1 LARLKDLYKKDIIPA
16 MMEQFSYKNV
26 NMVPKMNKVVINVG
40 VGEAVQNSKAIESVV
55 NEITQISGQKPIVTK
70 AKKSIATFKLREGM
84 PIGVKVTL
92 RGERMYEFLDRFIN
106 ASLPRVRDFKG
117 ISVKGF
123 DGRGNY
129 TVGIKEQLIFPEID
143 YDKVDK
149 MRGMNI
155 TFITTAKTDEEA
167 KELLVKFG
175 APFAKI

>member
-1 LARLKDLYKKDIIPA
+1 LARLKDLYKKDIVPA

-26 NMVPKMNKVVINVG
+26 NMVPKMNKIVINVG

-55 NEITQISGQKPIVTK
+55 SEITQISGQRPIITK

-92 RGERMYEFLDRFIN
+92 RGERMYEFMDRFIN

-117 ISVKGF
+117 VSLNGF

-175 APFAKI
+175 APFAKK

>member
-1 LARLKDLYKKDIIPA
+1 MARLKDLYKKDIVPA

-26 NMVPKMNKVVINVG
+26 NMVPKMNKIVINVG

-55 NEITQISGQKPIVTK
+55 SEITQISGQRPIITK

-92 RGERMYEFLDRFIN
+92 RGERMYEFMDRFIN

-117 ISVKGF
+117 VSLNGF

-175 APFAKI
+175 APFAKK